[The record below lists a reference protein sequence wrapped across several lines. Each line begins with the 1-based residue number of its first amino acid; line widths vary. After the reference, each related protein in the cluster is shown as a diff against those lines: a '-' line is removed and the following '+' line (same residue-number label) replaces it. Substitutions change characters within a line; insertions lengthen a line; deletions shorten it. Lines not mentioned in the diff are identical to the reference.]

1 MAEGRFIDGALRAGK
16 RAWRKLAPQSLRRYA
31 QPLVGALSERRVW
44 DALASP
50 EPAHQ
55 PGPLVVSGLISET
68 KGVSEAAR
76 LTLAGLRAAGYSPF
90 AHDLRPLLDAGP
102 GARAMLPVDR
112 PGGVWITHVNAP
124 DAIHAL
130 AYLDPATWRGRYRI
144 GYWAWELSQVPS
156 YWVRASSAFHEIWA
170 PSRFV
175 ADAIAA
181 SGIKI
186 PVRIMPHPV
195 ALGPA
200 AAAPDRAAFQ
210 IPASDFVALALGDL
224 RSSAAR
230 KNLIGAIDIFAKA
243 FPSAGRDAAR
253 NARLIV
259 KVQSEDAHPGF
270 RAAAEKAAGGRADIV
285 FLADSLPT
293 GDMRRL
299 IASCDVVLSPH
310 RSEGFGLPLAE
321 AFLFGVPA
329 LATGWSGNLDFMGG
343 IPELLIRHTL
353 VPVRDPFGVY
363 RAPCLSWAEPD
374 VADGAAKLA
383 ALAASPDLR
392 RKLAEQGRAAVQV
405 QLTDWS
411 PERLR
416 ATALGRFAD

>member
-1 MAEGRFIDGALRAGK
+1 MAEGRFIDGVLRAGK
-16 RAWRKLAPQSLRRYA
+16 QAWRRLAPQSLRRHA

-44 DALASP
+44 AALASP

-68 KGVSEAAR
+68 KGISEAAR

-102 GARAMLPVDR
+102 GARGKLPVDR
-112 PGGVWITHVNAP
+112 PGGVWIAHVNAP

-130 AYLDPATWRGRYRI
+130 AYLDPAAWRGRYRI
-144 GYWAWELSQVPS
+144 GYWAWELPQLPP
-156 YWVRASSAFHEIWA
+156 YWVRASSAFHELWA

-175 ADAIAA
+175 ADAMAA
-181 SGIKI
+181 SGIKT

-200 AAAPDRAAFQ
+200 VATPDRAAFQ
-210 IPASDFVALALGDL
+210 IPANDFVALALGDL

-230 KNLIGAIDIFAKA
+230 KNLIGAIAIFAAA
-243 FPSAGRDAAR
+243 FPSTGEGATQR
-253 NARLIV
+253 ARLIV
-259 KVQSEDAHPGF
+259 KTQSSEAHPAF
-270 RAAAEKAAGGRADIV
+270 RAAAEKAAGGRPDIV
-285 FLADSLPT
+285 FLADSLPA

-329 LATGWSGNLDFMGG
+329 LATGWSGNLDFMSG
-343 IPELLIRHTL
+343 IPQLLIHHTP

-363 RAPCLSWAEPD
+363 RARNLSWAEPD
-374 VADGAAKLA
+374 IADGAAKLA

-392 RKLAEQGRAAVQV
+392 RKLAAQGRAAVEA
-405 QLTDWS
+405 QLADWS
-411 PERLR
+411 RERLQ
-416 ATALGRFAD
+416 ATALGRLAG